1 MEEKNLEEKINFKKQ
16 IEQYLNY
23 WKIFVVSIAITFS
36 ITFLYIRYKNP
47 VFQTESKI
55 KILDEDKSLKLP
67 SNLISLMTKKSEIN
81 LENEIEVLKSKKLF
95 EPIIYDLNLTTKYYS
110 QGRFRRSELW
120 NTPLKVTLVENK
132 DSLFDT
138 QKFKIKITK
147 EGYSITTDDKNIS
160 IKGKHAKIKIKNHI
174 VLIEPNP
181 LFDKNS
187 NKKEFQVE
195 IVSFSSALESLLNN
209 VKVEPVGKES
219 DVLSI
224 MIQDVN
230 AEKSRAIVDKIV
242 EKFNEDGIYDRQLVS
257 KRTVEFIDDR
267 FKFLTRELDSI
278 ENAKKEY
285 KKSND
290 LTFIEADATVDLQ
303 EKKVSNSS
311 VFGVETQIAL
321 SNLLKDALNN
331 NTSYILLP
339 ANIGLDNIIINNLV
353 NEYNNLVLQRDKL
366 LKTAGSKNPNVATI
380 ESEILNLKNNI
391 NQSITTYIK
400 QLNISLSQQKN
411 NYQKNNDLVYKIP
424 TNEKVLRGIERQQQI
439 KENLYLLLLQKREES
454 AIAYAVTSPSI
465 KIIDY
470 ANSSIYPISP
480 KKNILYLAALLIGFL
495 FPFSILYIYFIF
507 DTKIKNKNEAE
518 FTSSNVPIIAEIPF
532 FEGFKIF
539 NDKNDRSVH
548 AETFR
553 IVSSNVNF
561 LLPIKE
567 NNKLGDVIL
576 TTSSIMG
583 EGKTYVTANL
593 ALALASYNK
602 KVLLIGADMRKPKLA
617 EALKI
622 EFSGKGLSSYLREI
636 ETNWKDLLI
645 KNSGLDILFS
655 GYIPPN
661 SSNLLSNGR
670 FELLIEEAKKE
681 YDYILIDSAPTIYV
695 NDTFLISKL
704 ADLTIYVTRFDY
716 TERELIKYSNDLNTK
731 NKLTNMAY
739 ILNGIKNTTNFNY
752 KYNYNYGYGYGY
764 GENKE
769 SKKLKVN
776 NTRILKFIK
785 KYLNN
790 N

>member
-16 IEQYLNY
+16 IAQYLNY
-23 WKIFVVSIAITFS
+23 WKLFVVCIAISFS
-36 ITFLYIRYKNP
+36 MFFLYVRYKNP

-67 SNLISLMTKKSEIN
+67 SNLMSLMSKKSEIN
-81 LENEIEVLKSKKLF
+81 LENEVEVLKSKKLF
-95 EPIIYDLNLTTKYYS
+95 EPIIYDLNLTTKYYYK
-110 QGRFRRSELW
+110 GRFRSTELW
-120 NTPLKVTLVENK
+120 NTPLKITLIENK
-132 DSLFDT
+132 DSIFET
-138 QKFKIKITK
+138 EKFIVKITK
-147 EGYSITTDDKNIS
+147 EGYSITTNERNIS
-160 IKGKHAKIKIKNHI
+160 IKGKHAKIKIKDHI

-181 LFDKNS
+181 LFNKKN
-187 NKKEFQVE
+187 NKKEFQIE
-195 IVSFSSALESLLNN
+195 ILSFSSALENLLNS
-209 VKVEPVGKES
+209 VKVDPVGKES

-230 AEKSRAIVDKIV
+230 IEKSKAIVDKIV

-267 FKFLTRELDSI
+267 FKFLTSELDSI
-278 ENAKKEY
+278 ENVKKEY

-290 LTFIEADATVDLQ
+290 LTFIEADATADLQ
-303 EKKVSNSS
+303 EKRVSSGS

-331 NTSYILLP
+331 NSSHILLP

-353 NEYNNLVLQRDKL
+353 NEYNSLVLQRDKL
-366 LKTAGSKNPNVATI
+366 LKTAGSKNPNVALI

-391 NQSITTYIK
+391 NQSIATYTK

-411 NYQKNNDLVYKIP
+411 NYQKTNDLVYKIP

-480 KKNILYLAALLIGFL
+480 KKNILYFAAFLIGFF
-495 FPFSILYIYFIF
+495 FPFSILYIYFLF
-507 DTKIKNKNEAE
+507 DSKIKNKNEIE
-518 FTSSNVPIIAEIPF
+518 FTSSNVPIIAEIPY

-553 IVSSNVNF
+553 IFSSNVNF
-561 LLPIKE
+561 SLPIKE
-567 NNKLGDVIL
+567 DNKLGDLIL

-583 EGKTYVTANL
+583 EGKTYITANL

-617 EALKI
+617 EALKR
-622 EFSGKGLSSYLREI
+622 EFSGKGLSSYLREK

-645 KNSGLDILFS
+645 KNSEIDVLFS

-681 YDYILIDSAPTIYV
+681 YDYILVDSAPTIYV

-739 ILNGIKNTTNFNY
+739 IVNGIKNTTNFNY

-764 GENKE
+764 GENMERKK
-769 SKKLKVN
+769 SKKIY
-776 NTRILKFIK
+776 TRILKFFKNIFK
-785 KYLNN
+785 
-790 N
+790 

>member
-16 IEQYLNY
+16 IAQYLNY
-23 WKIFVVSIAITFS
+23 WKLFVVCIAISFS
-36 ITFLYIRYKNP
+36 MFFLYVRYKNP

-67 SNLISLMTKKSEIN
+67 SNLMSLMSKKSEIN
-81 LENEIEVLKSKKLF
+81 LENEVEVLKSKKLF
-95 EPIIYDLNLTTKYYS
+95 GPIIYDLNLTTKYYYK
-110 QGRFRRSELW
+110 GRFRSTELW
-120 NTPLKVTLVENK
+120 NTPLKITLIENK
-132 DSLFDT
+132 DSIFET
-138 QKFKIKITK
+138 EKFIVKITK
-147 EGYSITTDDKNIS
+147 EGYSITTNERNIS
-160 IKGKHAKIKIKNHI
+160 IKGKHAKIKIKDHI

-181 LFDKNS
+181 LFNKKN
-187 NKKEFQVE
+187 NKKEFQIE
-195 IVSFSSALESLLNN
+195 ILSFSSALENLLNS
-209 VKVEPVGKES
+209 VKVDPVGKES

-230 AEKSRAIVDKIV
+230 IEKSKAIVDKIV

-267 FKFLTRELDSI
+267 FKFLTSELDSI
-278 ENAKKEY
+278 ENVKKEY

-290 LTFIEADATVDLQ
+290 LTFIEADATADLQ
-303 EKKVSNSS
+303 EKRVSSGS

-331 NTSYILLP
+331 NSSHILLP

-353 NEYNNLVLQRDKL
+353 NEYNSLVLQRDKL
-366 LKTAGSKNPNVATI
+366 LKTAGSKNPNVALI

-391 NQSITTYIK
+391 NQSIATYTK

-411 NYQKNNDLVYKIP
+411 NYQKTNNLVYKIP

-480 KKNILYLAALLIGFL
+480 KKNILYFAAFLIGFF
-495 FPFSILYIYFIF
+495 FPFSILYIYFLF
-507 DTKIKNKNEAE
+507 DSKIKNKNEIE
-518 FTSSNVPIIAEIPF
+518 FTSSNVPIIAEIPY

-553 IVSSNVNF
+553 IFSSNVNF
-561 LLPIKE
+561 SLPIKE
-567 NNKLGDVIL
+567 DNKLGDLIL

-583 EGKTYVTANL
+583 EGKTYITANL

-617 EALKI
+617 EALKM
-622 EFSGKGLSSYLREI
+622 EFSGKGLSSYLREK

-645 KNSGLDILFS
+645 KNSEIDILFS

-681 YDYILIDSAPTIYV
+681 YDYILVDSAPTIYV

-731 NKLTNMAY
+731 NKLTNMTY
-739 ILNGIKNTTNFNY
+739 IVNGIKNTTNFNY

-764 GENKE
+764 GENMERKK
-769 SKKLKVN
+769 SKKIY
-776 NTRILKFIK
+776 TRILKFFKNIFK
-785 KYLNN
+785 
-790 N
+790 

>member
-16 IEQYLNY
+16 IAQYLNY
-23 WKIFVVSIAITFS
+23 WKLFVVCIAISFS
-36 ITFLYIRYKNP
+36 MFFLYVRYKNP

-67 SNLISLMTKKSEIN
+67 SNLMSLMSKKSEIN
-81 LENEIEVLKSKKLF
+81 LENEVEVLKSKKLF
-95 EPIIYDLNLTTKYYS
+95 EPIIYDLNLTTKYYYK
-110 QGRFRRSELW
+110 GRFRSTELW
-120 NTPLKVTLVENK
+120 NTPLKITLIENK
-132 DSLFDT
+132 DSIFET
-138 QKFKIKITK
+138 EKFIVKITK
-147 EGYSITTDDKNIS
+147 EGYSITTNERNIS
-160 IKGKHAKIKIKNHI
+160 IKGKHAKIKIKDHI

-181 LFDKNS
+181 LFNKKN
-187 NKKEFQVE
+187 NKKEFQIE
-195 IVSFSSALESLLNN
+195 ILSFSSALENLLNS
-209 VKVEPVGKES
+209 VKVDPVGKES

-230 AEKSRAIVDKIV
+230 IEKSKAIVDKIV

-267 FKFLTRELDSI
+267 FKFLTSELDSI
-278 ENAKKEY
+278 ENVKKEY

-290 LTFIEADATVDLQ
+290 LTFIEADATADLQ
-303 EKKVSNSS
+303 EKRVSSGS

-331 NTSYILLP
+331 NSSHILLP

-353 NEYNNLVLQRDKL
+353 NEYNSLVLQRDKL
-366 LKTAGSKNPNVATI
+366 LKTAGSKNPNVALI

-391 NQSITTYIK
+391 NQSIATYTK

-411 NYQKNNDLVYKIP
+411 NYQKTNDLVYKIP

-480 KKNILYLAALLIGFL
+480 KKNILYFAAFLIGFF
-495 FPFSILYIYFIF
+495 FPFSILYIYFLF
-507 DTKIKNKNEAE
+507 DSKIKNKNEIE
-518 FTSSNVPIIAEIPF
+518 FTSSNVPIIAEIPY

-553 IVSSNVNF
+553 IFSSNVNF
-561 LLPIKE
+561 SLPIKE
-567 NNKLGDVIL
+567 DNKLGDLIL

-583 EGKTYVTANL
+583 EGKTYITANL

-617 EALKI
+617 EALKM
-622 EFSGKGLSSYLREI
+622 EFSGKGLSSYLREK

-645 KNSGLDILFS
+645 KNSEIDVLFS

-681 YDYILIDSAPTIYV
+681 YDYILVDSAPTIYV

-739 ILNGIKNTTNFNY
+739 IVNGIKNTTNFNY

-764 GENKE
+764 GENMERKK
-769 SKKLKVN
+769 SKKIY
-776 NTRILKFIK
+776 TRILKFFKNIFK
-785 KYLNN
+785 
-790 N
+790 

>member
-1 MEEKNLEEKINFKKQ
+1 MEEKNLEEKINFKNQ
-16 IEQYLNY
+16 IAQYLNY
-23 WKIFVVSIAITFS
+23 WKLFVVCIAISFS
-36 ITFLYIRYKNP
+36 MFFLYVRYKNP

-67 SNLISLMTKKSEIN
+67 SNLMSLMSKKSEIN
-81 LENEIEVLKSKKLF
+81 LENEVEVLKSKKLF
-95 EPIIYDLNLTTKYYS
+95 EPIIYDLNLTTKYYYK
-110 QGRFRRSELW
+110 GRFRSTELW
-120 NTPLKVTLVENK
+120 NTPLKITLIENK
-132 DSLFDT
+132 DSIFET
-138 QKFKIKITK
+138 EKFIVKITK
-147 EGYSITTDDKNIS
+147 EGYSITTNERNIS
-160 IKGKHAKIKIKNHI
+160 IKGKHAKIKIKDHI

-181 LFDKNS
+181 LFNKKN
-187 NKKEFQVE
+187 NKKEFQIE
-195 IVSFSSALESLLNN
+195 ILSFSSALENLLNS
-209 VKVEPVGKES
+209 VKVDPVGKES

-230 AEKSRAIVDKIV
+230 IEKSKAIVDKIV

-267 FKFLTRELDSI
+267 FKFLTSELDSI
-278 ENAKKEY
+278 ENVKKEY

-290 LTFIEADATVDLQ
+290 LTFIEADATADLQ
-303 EKKVSNSS
+303 EKRVSSGS

-331 NTSYILLP
+331 NSSHILLP

-353 NEYNNLVLQRDKL
+353 NEYNSLVLQRDKL
-366 LKTAGSKNPNVATI
+366 LKTAGSKNPNVALI

-391 NQSITTYIK
+391 NQSIATYTK

-411 NYQKNNDLVYKIP
+411 NYQKTNDLVYKIP

-480 KKNILYLAALLIGFL
+480 KKNILYFAAFLIGFF
-495 FPFSILYIYFIF
+495 FPFSILYIYFLF
-507 DTKIKNKNEAE
+507 DSKIKNKNEIE
-518 FTSSNVPIIAEIPF
+518 FTSSNVPIIAEIPY

-553 IVSSNVNF
+553 IFSSNVNF
-561 LLPIKE
+561 SLPIKE
-567 NNKLGDVIL
+567 DNKLGDLIL

-583 EGKTYVTANL
+583 EGKTYITANL

-617 EALKI
+617 EALKM
-622 EFSGKGLSSYLREI
+622 EFSGKGLSSYLREK

-645 KNSGLDILFS
+645 KNSEIDVLFS

-681 YDYILIDSAPTIYV
+681 YDYILVDSAPTIYV

-739 ILNGIKNTTNFNY
+739 IVNGIKNTTNFNY

-764 GENKE
+764 GENMERKK
-769 SKKLKVN
+769 SKKIY
-776 NTRILKFIK
+776 TRILKFFKNIFK
-785 KYLNN
+785 
-790 N
+790 